1 VRLLACGSK
10 APSIHSV
17 YRYSLEERIT
27 IYNEKLKYVAAA
39 GENDGDVQQYMSKE
53 KDNSMSTRSQ
63 RGRAVQKKRG
73 GSSMGI
79 FYALLAIIAI
89 GGVALLATTNQRT
102 SADTATRPTIAATVA
117 LDSLPARG
125 AADAPVTVVEY
136 ADFQCPACG
145 VFATTL
151 EPGIVKDY
159 IDTGKVRFVF
169 HDFPLPQ
176 HANAVPAAEAARCAA
191 DQGAFW
197 PYHDLLYAKQAEWEN
212 SSQPLAQFAAYA
224 EQLKLDRGA
233 LETCFNSHTHQATI
247 MQLYQDAGSAG
258 VNQTPTFSIGGKV
271 YYANEL
277 RAAIDA
283 ALKAKQ

>member
-1 VRLLACGSK
+1 
-10 APSIHSV
+10 
-17 YRYSLEERIT
+17 
-27 IYNEKLKYVAAA
+27 
-39 GENDGDVQQYMSKE
+39 
-53 KDNSMSTRSQ
+53 
-63 RGRAVQKKRG
+63 
-73 GSSMGI
+73 MGM

-89 GGVALLATTNQRT
+89 GGIALLATTSRRT
-102 SADTATRPTIAATVA
+102 ATDTAGAGRPTITSAVA

-151 EPGIVKDY
+151 EAGIVKDY
-159 IDTGKVRFVF
+159 IDTGKVRFLY

-197 PYHDLLYAKQAEWEN
+197 PYHDLLYAKQADWEN
-212 SSQPLAQFAAYA
+212 SPQPLAQLASYA
-224 EQLKLDRGA
+224 QQLKLDRGA
-233 LETCFNSHTHQATI
+233 FETCYNSHAHQATI
-247 MQLYQDAGSAG
+247 TQLYQDSTNGG
-258 VNQTPTFSIGGKV
+258 VNQTPTFAIDGKA

-277 RAAIDA
+277 RTAIDT
-283 ALKAKQ
+283 ALAK